1 MRREISDE
9 ILCAHIDNELD
20 PADRAQLLEQIAA
33 DPQLRGRACELWQLK
48 QMVRGAYPLPPA
60 AKATAP
66 RSFAAPRWLHAFAA
80 TVLLAVG
87 ILGGWLAHGR
97 IDDERLMLSQI
108 ETIRAEGGRV
118 VLHLFSDE
126 PARMEA
132 ALKTAERLV
141 RERDRAG
148 RPFRVEFIANGPG
161 LHLLRAGGSPYA
173 ARITALQR
181 TYDNLRLVACREA
194 MGRLRGR
201 GMEVMLLPGVDEA
214 PSAEGELATRL
225 TQGWRYLQ
233 S

>member
-1 MRREISDE
+1 MKREISDE

-48 QMVRGAYPLPPA
+48 QMVRGAYPLPAA
-60 AKATAP
+60 AKAAAP
-66 RSFAAPRWLHAFAA
+66 RGLAAPRWLHALAA
-80 TVLLAVG
+80 TLLLAVG
-87 ILGGWLAHGR
+87 VLGGWLAHGQV
-97 IDDERLMLSQI
+97 DEERLMLSQI
-108 ETIRAEGGRV
+108 ETIRTEGGRV

-126 PARMEA
+126 PARMET
-132 ALKTAERLV
+132 ALKTAERLA
-141 RERDRAG
+141 RERDKTG

-173 ARITALQR
+173 ARIVALHEA
-181 TYDNLRLVACREA
+181 YENLRLVACQEA
-194 MGRLRGR
+194 IGRLRER
-201 GMEVMLLPGVDEA
+201 GIEVVLLPGVDAA
-214 PSAEGELATRL
+214 PSAEGELAARL